1 MTDPGGANNSINDT
15 TVHGTAFQ
23 ARDVDQVV
31 INHYATPAPASTDGP
46 TDTLLP
52 GWAREVAESP
62 LWQRLP
68 PTRDPAPFR
77 AAARDIA
84 AALAALHDDT
94 EWEATGDP
102 WWDRSFPTRFHGQ
115 LSQLLCAEDA
125 PEADFHPAEILLLT
139 LAPYLSQTLWVRTA
153 ADRVGVGPAD
163 LRLTGAG
170 GDRGDFER
178 YFDRGHE
185 RLVRRARLELPER
198 RGAESDIGW
207 WLFHQWVDHGL
218 RGTQDHWTAYTDLT
232 ARLPLGDTALG
243 ALFHRRRTGQ
253 LLYGLRLS
261 LGEMCRQERLDRLEA
276 VASVTGGV
284 GGIGG
289 RGGMGVGVPQ
299 QVRVRRLAVLLAV
312 ARARALDIPAL
323 PDDLVEN
330 LGIPYPVGLAD
341 LRQTVEQAAWHTDN
355 GRMVLQA
362 ADCHHEAVVEAL
374 RRHVGQVD
382 LLLYD
387 IRRAAGADDTLAP
400 LLRLPQRASA
410 EGVEA
415 ALGDDDRPKFESYGK
430 FQVDPRRVQELLMG
444 DQLYRSPGLAIRE
457 LYQNALDA
465 CRYRRARTRFLATRP
480 GGRARDDW
488 EGRIRFEQGV
498 GPDGRPYLLCED
510 NGIGMG
516 ESELSRV
523 FARAGTRFTDL
534 TDVRNERAHWER
546 AGIEMHPVSRFG
558 IGVLSYF
565 MIADEIEVI
574 TRRLGEDGAT
584 SEPCFKV
591 AIHGPHHLFRIEGS
605 AERLEPGTTVR
616 LYLRERAPSCV
627 TELIAL
633 LGVAEFETTA
643 EHGMRS
649 VRWAPGEYAL
659 RSGDRAAALNAG
671 GVRVPGPTGGGGVP
685 EVLWCES
692 GGGVLVDGILAH
704 PKHVRGV
711 LAGEPAGD
719 GDDVLLRGAVVNLT
733 GTRVPKLSVD
743 RLQILS
749 DISGD
754 VEELL
759 RAAVDEL
766 TSSPTGLLSYP
777 WLCSVAKTHPKAA
790 DIIAEA
796 AMAADLEFTLGG
808 GRVFRPA
815 QVGCLPLDDGI
826 LARVDESYG
835 DLWFDDIYPTVRVT
849 DEVLLWR
856 LLAHGAAN
864 QLVDLVP
871 ELEAA
876 GPLLPARPSDGVL
889 LAMSERDL
897 ARPGCVLR
905 AAETMG
911 VTPRAAVARA
921 VELGIG
927 KLDPGRYPDGEPDP
941 VEVDLLR
948 NGPRDTHHMP
958 FDEAV
963 VWLSAAKPVPLRH
976 FLYAYVDLG
985 LSVTETADRMRS
997 YGFDVSLAET
1007 LPDRPDRTDLVLS
1020 SQDGEG
1026 EGQWFRGD
1034 REVPPGHVLWSA
1046 ERTGLPVAEVCRRLR
1061 NHALDVTDPPERQSP
1076 EDLRLLSRNHDGR
1089 PPWLTAGAVVPFKSV
1104 QDAAEQCGM
1113 AVADVAAVLTAYGLR
1128 PGSHLP
1134 VQPTDQDRRLFGSQV
1149 YEQAGHGGSGRGVYA
1164 WHRVWVRAAD
1174 LGLSQAAAADRLRAL
1189 GVPCPLV
1196 LPEAP
1201 TEFDHALLDKDLFL
1215 WQTLRANDSEVPLPL
1230 LLITAYEL
1238 SRPVL
1243 EIGARLESYG
1253 LRVPDLSTYR
1263 TRDRADLWD
1272 DIALL
1277 SRDLSGPELG
1287 AAAAFRPSPL
1297 QWLTPGTQV
1306 PLRHLCAASTKLGI
1320 PLPDV
1325 AVRLRGLGIDVPDI
1339 ADTVRAAMA
1348 KLPRPQEQNP
1358 A

>member
-1 MTDPGGANNSINDT
+1 VTDPGGANNSINDT

-31 INHYATPAPASTDGP
+31 INHFATPAPASADGT

-52 GWAREVAESP
+52 GWAREVADSP

-68 PTRDPAPFR
+68 PTRDAAPFR

-84 AALAALHDDT
+84 AALAALHDET

-125 PEADFHPAEILLLT
+125 PDGDFHPAEILLLT
-139 LAPYLSQTLWVRTA
+139 LAPYLSQTLWARTA
-153 ADRVGVGPAD
+153 ADRVGVDPTD
-163 LRLTGAG
+163 LRLTGVG

-178 YFDRGHE
+178 FFDRGHE

-218 RGTQDHWTAYTDLT
+218 RGTQDHWTAYADLLD
-232 ARLPLGDTALG
+232 RLPLPDAVPN
-243 ALFHRRRTGQ
+243 ALFNRRRTGQ

-261 LGEMCRQERLDRLEA
+261 LGETCRHERLGRLDA
-276 VASVTGGV
+276 LASVAD
-284 GGIGG
+284 GI
-289 RGGMGVGVPQ
+289 GVPQ

-341 LRQTVEQAAWHTDN
+341 LRETVEQAAWHTDN

-387 IRRAAGADDTLAP
+387 IRRAAGADETLTP
-400 LLRLPQRASA
+400 LLTLPQRASA

-465 CRYRRARTRFLATRP
+465 CRYRRARTQFLATRP

-516 ESELSRV
+516 ASELSRV

-574 TRRLGEDGAT
+574 TRRLGEDGAM
-584 SEPCFKV
+584 SEPCLKV

-605 AERLEPGTTVR
+605 MERLEAGTTVR

-649 VRWAPGEYAL
+649 ARWAPGEYAL

-671 GVRVPGPTGGGGVP
+671 GARVPGPTGGGGVP

-692 GGGVLVDGILAH
+692 GGGVLVDGVLAH
-704 PKHVRGV
+704 PKHVKGI

-719 GDDVLLRGAVVNLT
+719 EDDVLLRGAVVNLT
-733 GTRVPKLSVD
+733 GNRVPKLSVD

-759 RAAVDEL
+759 RAAVGEL
-766 TSSPTGLLSYP
+766 TSSSEGLLSYP
-777 WLCSVAKTHPKAA
+777 WLCRVAKTHPRVA

-796 AMAADLEFTLGG
+796 AMAADLEFTLDG

-826 LARVDESYG
+826 LARVDERY
-835 DLWFDDIYPTVRVT
+835 DDHWLDDIYPIVRVT

-856 LLAHGAAN
+856 LLAHGAADR
-864 QLVDLVP
+864 LADLGP
-871 ELEAA
+871 ELGEA

-897 ARPGCVLR
+897 VRPGCVLR
-905 AAETMG
+905 TAEIMG

-921 VELGIG
+921 VELGVG
-927 KLDPGRYPDGEPDP
+927 TLDPRRYPDGEPDP
-941 VEVDLLR
+941 VDVDLLR
-948 NGPRDTHHMP
+948 NGPRDADHIP
-958 FDEAV
+958 VDEAV

-997 YGFDVSLAET
+997 YGFDVSLAKT
-1007 LPDRPDRTDLVLS
+1007 LPDRPDRTDLVLL
-1020 SQDGEG
+1020 SQNGEG

-1046 ERTGLPVAEVCRRLR
+1046 ERTGLLVAEVCRRLR
-1061 NHALDVTDPPERQSP
+1061 NHGLDVTDPPERQSP
-1076 EDLRLLSRNHDGR
+1076 QDLRLLSRDHDGR
-1089 PPWLTAGAVVPFKSV
+1089 PRWLAAGAVVPSKDV
-1104 QDAAEQCGM
+1104 LDAAEKCGM
-1113 AVADVAAVLTAYGLR
+1113 TVADVAAVLTAYGLR
-1128 PGSHLP
+1128 PGSPPP
-1134 VQPTDQDRRLFGSQV
+1134 VQPTDQDRTLFGLQGNGH
-1149 YEQAGHGGSGRGVYA
+1149 AGPGRPLGGLHA
-1164 WHRVWVRAAD
+1164 WHRVWVRAAG
-1174 LGLSQAAAADRLRAL
+1174 LGLSQSAAADRLRAL

-1201 TEFDHALLDKDLFL
+1201 TEFDRALLDRDLFL
-1215 WQTLRANDSEVPLPL
+1215 WQTLEATDGEVPAPL

-1238 SRPVL
+1238 SRPVP

-1253 LRVPDLSTYR
+1253 LRVPDLSLYR
-1263 TRDRADLWD
+1263 TSDRADLWD

-1287 AAAAFRPSPL
+1287 AVAVYRPSLL
-1297 QWLTPGTQV
+1297 QWLTPRTQV
-1306 PLRHLCAASTKLGI
+1306 PLHHLCAASTKLNI
-1320 PLPDV
+1320 PLPEV
-1325 AVRLRGLGIDVPDI
+1325 AARLRRLGIDVPDV

-1348 KLPRPQEQNP
+1348 RLPRPSREQNP